1 MGVNPPAVPGPRHYY
16 ETEGKGGMGGGDGTA
31 GRDCGWVMTRQVSA
45 LPVPACQAG
54 IVGG

>member
-1 MGVNPPAVPGPRHYY
+1 MGDNTPAVPGPRHYY
-16 ETEGKGGMGGGDGTA
+16 VTAGQGGIGVGDGTA
-31 GRDCGWVMTRQVSA
+31 GRDCGWVMTRQVSD